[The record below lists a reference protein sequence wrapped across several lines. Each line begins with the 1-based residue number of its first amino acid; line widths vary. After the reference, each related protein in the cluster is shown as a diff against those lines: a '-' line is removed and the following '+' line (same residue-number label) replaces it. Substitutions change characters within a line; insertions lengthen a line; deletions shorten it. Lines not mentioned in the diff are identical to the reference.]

1 MGAFGNTGP
10 GLGARGWGT
19 ASDMARHRVLA
30 SLCMGKGKKKI
41 KDIGG
46 KTHSCGK
53 EKERN
58 REGADGETEKP
69 EKRSHRTASCCR
81 GYKQQTENWLME
93 FIILKVQ

>member
-1 MGAFGNTGP
+1 MNISMGAFGNTGP

-69 EKRSHRTASCCR
+69 EKRRVPGQPAAAGHINNDPRT
-81 GYKQQTENWLME
+81 G
-93 FIILKVQ
+93 